1 LDEKPLKCIFLEY
14 VDNELAYQLWDPL
27 KRRVIGSRDVIFN
40 EEQVL
45 AKVCTMFLKFKNNK
59 KISHHYKKTLL
70 EIMSSHCNKI
80 KTRNKKKKKI
90 NNSKINIHQEKSC
103 HKIDQFPGLSGHIG
117 LRKGIPLRMYFID

>member
-14 VDNELAYQLWDPL
+14 VDNELGYQLWDPL

-40 EEQVL
+40 EERVL
-45 AKVCTMFLKFKNNK
+45 TKVCTMFLKFNNNK
-59 KISHHYKKTLL
+59 KNNHHYKKTLL
-70 EIMSSHCNKI
+70 EIMSSHCNKM
-80 KTRNKKKKKI
+80 KKKKKI

-103 HKIDQFPGLSGHIG
+103 HKIDQFLGLTGHIG

>member
-1 LDEKPLKCIFLEY
+1 LDENPLKCIFLEY
-14 VDNELAYQLWDPL
+14 VDNELGYQLWDPL

-40 EEQVL
+40 EERVL
-45 AKVCTMFLKFKNNK
+45 TKVCTMFLKFNNNK

-70 EIMSSHCNKI
+70 EIMSSHCNKM
-80 KTRNKKKKKI
+80 KKKKKI

-103 HKIDQFPGLSGHIG
+103 HKIDQFPGLTGHIG